1 MSTNLLGV
9 KLGQRWCL
17 NHTTAN
23 SDAQSDVFFVS
34 SKIYATRVHFI
45 YDITNE
51 QENKSSI
58 GVYRQTV
65 KHSRQ

>member
-23 SDAQSDVFFVS
+23 SDAQSDVFLLVLKSTPLVFILS
-34 SKIYATRVHFI
+34 LILLMSKKISL
-45 YDITNE
+45 
-51 QENKSSI
+51 Q
-58 GVYRQTV
+58 
-65 KHSRQ
+65 